1 MEHFVQVVEP
11 VLNAMARAFMTFGG
25 VYIGGYKSRCIT
37 DNKLTWAW
45 TNGQTYLQ
53 EDTESYGKLLG
64 TVTSYY
70 NEQYNI
76 SSGKKPME

>member
-1 MEHFVQVVEP
+1 MV
-11 VLNAMARAFMTFGG
+11 
-25 VYIGGYKSRCIT
+25 T
-37 DNKLTWAW
+37 DNKLTPGTRAW

-76 SSGKKPME
+76 SSGKKPINGGVISCEDTGNDGDTKKSNIYMR